1 MFPSAPIT
9 IPSPH
14 DLLFAVGEQVN
25 ALTGLALCLICFWN
39 RLSNP
44 RRTCGVMMGVATIWF
59 LCCGIVCATFRLP
72 TQALVVPTALIVVF
86 TLQRLTGLTLAKT
99 MFACASAAY
108 AVAIIFYLSLVF
120 DVAVLRWQ
128 ANDLRVGWPG
138 LISQLLMDTLMP
150 FLMWYPLRVV
160 IPHMLSSGMI
170 GNRFWNLVWLLPFVS
185 TAVVTW
191 CFPINT
197 TILLNGRML
206 EVAFIISIV
215 YSCFMV
221 MSYAL
226 LWLLVRQTEQL
237 IVATEHEHELTMQ
250 TMQLSHMNDRI
261 REARQV
267 RHNLR
272 QHIQTL
278 QVLADADDKAGLKN
292 YLSQM
297 SDHEFM
303 TSGNPM
309 QYCEHTAL
317 NAVLVYYCDRARQ
330 LGVVPDVK
338 AAVPADIGLNNA
350 DLCSIVGNLMENA
363 VEALQSQES
372 GERMLKARIRLDE
385 GHPRT
390 MFIAVDNS
398 YGNRIVRK
406 GDRFLSTKHDGEGL
420 GTASICTI
428 AKRNHGTAHF
438 EHNDGVFQAS
448 VMVSAS

>member
-1 MFPSAPIT
+1 MIPSMLAAIPSA
-9 IPSPH
+9 H

-25 ALTGLALCLICFWN
+25 AFTGLALCLICFWD
-39 RLSNP
+39 RLDRP
-44 RRTCGVMMGVATIWF
+44 WRVFGIMMSTAAIWF
-59 LCCGIVCATFRLP
+59 LCCGIACATFRLP
-72 TQALVVPTALIVVF
+72 TQALVVPTALAVVF
-86 TLQRLTGLTLAKT
+86 VLRRLTGLTLAKT

-108 AVAIIFYLSLVF
+108 AVSIIFYLSLVF
-120 DVAVLRWQ
+120 DVATLRWQ

-138 LISQLLMDTLMP
+138 LISQLFMDALVP
-150 FLMWYPLRVV
+150 FLMWYPLRVI
-160 IPHMLSSGMI
+160 IPHMLGSGMI
-170 GNRFWNLVWLLPFVS
+170 GDRFWNLVWLLPFVS

-237 IVATEHEHELTMQ
+237 IVATEHEHELSMQ

-278 QVLADADDKAGLKN
+278 QVLADADDKTGLKN

-297 SDHEFM
+297 SDHKFM
-303 TSGNPM
+303 ASGNPM

-330 LGVVPDVK
+330 LGMTPDVK

-350 DLCSIVGNLMENA
+350 DLCSIVGNLLENA

-372 GERMLKARIRLDE
+372 GTRLLRVRIRLDD

-398 YGNRIVRK
+398 HGNRIVRK

-420 GTASICTI
+420 GTASICNI
-428 AKRNHGTAHF
+428 AKRNHGTANF
-438 EHNDGVFQAS
+438 AYDDAMFQAS
-448 VMVSAS
+448 VMVAAG